1 MKSLAPLTN
10 PKATSKFSPRLSL
23 EWHLVY
29 NRCSRKICLINKDRP
44 LPVCPD
50 AQLWTVPAC
59 APSSAPPPIS
69 CPPIPRS
76 YQFFLLLLRGTSLN
90 RAVALDLCL
99 SAHQIRYSSEVSTL
113 CGEGSKW
120 LFSSP
125 PRPGTPSVLPSLSS
139 HGPWGLRPRAPWRV
153 PGGSKL

>member
-29 NRCSRKICLINKDRP
+29 NRCSRKICLINKERP

-125 PRPGTPSVLPSLSS
+125 PVPAPPACFPASPHMGPG
-139 HGPWGLRPRAPWRV
+139 A
-153 PGGSKL
+153 